1 MASSSL
7 KPMAASM
14 GLDDREPR
22 GAPARPVLH
31 QALIESV
38 RCETGGEVI
47 VRAGERTGR
56 LYFFRGRL
64 AWVTA
69 SPMQVKLTER
79 LVAKGLASAADITAV
94 FAECRRQGGNFAE
107 MLVAWQVIDRERMR
121 AEMLEH
127 ISHAFAHILEWGEV
141 ATMFVPSSREYK
153 GNLTYSVAELVEATR
168 AIAPEKS
175 PILDALARDI
185 ESGVGRPAAPSG
197 GPDERVR
204 ASVVVQLKHL
214 RSAVGCLG
222 SCFVGDGVSWTD
234 LDDAIALP
242 KDEICASAACTVR
255 AASEASAKAG
265 LGACSEVTFVAPMGA
280 LMGWR
285 VIAEGAG
292 DGLLILLLGRETS
305 IPLTRIVV
313 ERSLVA
319 GPLRQVLPEIGP

>member
-1 MASSSL
+1 MGSSSL
-7 KPMAASM
+7 KPMAVSKAH
-14 GLDDREPR
+14 DHREPH
-22 GAPARPVLH
+22 GAPARSALH

-38 RCETGGEVI
+38 RCQTGGEVI

-69 SPMQVKLTER
+69 SSMQMKLTEH
-79 LVAKGLASAADITAV
+79 LVAKGLASAADIAAV
-94 FAECRRQGGNFAE
+94 FVECRRQGGNFAE
-107 MLVAWQVIDRERMR
+107 MLVAWQVVDRERMR

-127 ISHAFAHILEWGEV
+127 ISRAFSHILEWGEV

-153 GNLTYSVAELVEATR
+153 GNLTYSVAELVDSTR
-168 AIAPEKS
+168 AMAPEKS
-175 PILDALARDI
+175 SMLDALARDI
-185 ESGVGRPAAPSG
+185 ESSVGRPAAPSG
-197 GPDERVR
+197 ILDERVR
-204 ASVVVQLKHL
+204 ASVVVQLKRL

-222 SCFVGDGVSWTD
+222 SCFVGDGVSLVD
-234 LDDAIALP
+234 LDDVVSTFG
-242 KDEICASAACTVR
+242 EEFCACAVGTVR

-285 VIAEGAG
+285 VTAEGAG
-292 DGLLILLLGRETS
+292 GGILIMLLGPERS

-313 ERSLVA
+313 ERSLLA
-319 GPLRQVLPEIGP
+319 GPLRQVPPEVGS